1 MPSYIA
7 KTLQGL
13 EPVLAKELKALGAT
27 EVKESSRAVLFDGNQ
42 KVLYKA
48 NYLCRT
54 ALRILKTIK
63 SFDIETQADLYDR
76 VYEVP
81 WEKIFPVDALMTLS
95 ATCIDSVFS
104 HTRFAS
110 QRVKDAIVDRFRRVL
125 GQRPSIDNEFYTIRV
140 ELFMRN
146 NHCELLLDSS
156 GLSLHN
162 RGYRKPHSEA
172 FTEVLASGLLALSGW
187 TPDKNLL
194 VPFCGNGV
202 LAIEAAMQASNIP
215 AGYYRKGY
223 SFQYWNDFDPN
234 LWKEIKDDAIKA
246 IHDPQ
251 GEIIAIDSDGLAVEE
266 TEARLKKIRLHLD
279 VNLQLA
285 DFMQGVLPEGME
297 DSQGWMLI
305 IRMPKVG
312 SPENFEAEDFYTE
325 VGNVLKRNYTGA
337 QAWVFSTEEDVIK
350 FVGLKPERKH
360 IVWENKTEG
369 RFYAYTIQ

>member
-27 EVKESSRAVLFDGNQ
+27 DVKESSRAVLFDGSQ

-54 ALRILKTIK
+54 ALRILKNIK
-63 SFDIETQADLYDR
+63 TFDIETQDDLYEQ
-76 VYEVP
+76 VYAVP
-81 WEKIFPVDALMTLS
+81 WEKIFPVDALMTLN
-95 ATCIDSVFS
+95 ATCIDSVFT

-125 GQRPSIDNEFYTIRV
+125 GQRPTIDNEYYTIRV
-140 ELFMRN
+140 ELYMRN
-146 NHCELLLDSS
+146 NHCELMLDSS

-162 RGYRKPHSEA
+162 RGYRKPHSES

-202 LAIEAAMQASNIP
+202 LAIEAAMQASNMP

-234 LWKEIKDDAIKA
+234 LWKEIKDDAVKQIS
-246 IHDPQ
+246 DPQ
-251 GEIIAIDSDGLAVEE
+251 GEIIAIDADGLVVEE

-279 VNLQLA
+279 VNLQLS
-285 DFMQGVLPEGME
+285 DFMQGVKPEGME
-297 DSQGWMLI
+297 DAGGWFII

-350 FVGLKPERKH
+350 FVGLKPGRKTV
-360 IVWENKTEG
+360 VWENKTEA
-369 RFYAYTIQ
+369 RFYGYSIQ

>member
-27 EVKESSRAVLFDGNQ
+27 DVKEANRAVLFEGNQ

-54 ALRILKTIK
+54 ALRILRNVK
-63 SFDIETQADLYDR
+63 SFDIKTQDDLYDQ
-76 VYEVP
+76 VYDVP

-104 HTRFAS
+104 NTRFAA
-110 QRVKDAIVDRFRRVL
+110 QRIKDAIVDRFRRVF
-125 GQRPSIDNEFYTIRV
+125 GQRPTVDNEFYTIRV
-140 ELFMRN
+140 ELFMRG

-162 RGYRKPHSEA
+162 RGYQKPHSNS
-172 FTEVLASGLLALSGW
+172 FSEVLASGLLALSGW

-194 VPFCGNGV
+194 VPFCGNGL
-202 LAIEAAMQASNIP
+202 LAIEAAMQASNMP

-234 LWKEIKDDAIKA
+234 LWKEIKDAAIKE
-246 IHDPQ
+246 ICDPQ

-279 VNLQLA
+279 VNLQLS
-285 DFMQGVLPEGME
+285 DFMQGVKPEGLE
-297 DSQGWMLI
+297 DTAGWHI
-305 IRMPKVG
+305 VIRMPKVG

-325 VGNVLKRNYTGA
+325 VGDVLKRHYTGA
-337 QAWVFSTEEDVIK
+337 QAWIFSTEAEVIK
-350 FVGLKPERKH
+350 FVGLKPDRKLT
-360 IVWENKTEG
+360 VWENKDEG
-369 RFYAYTIQ
+369 RFYGYKLV

>member
-27 EVKESSRAVLFDGNQ
+27 DVKESSRAVLFEGNQ

-54 ALRILKTIK
+54 ALRILKNIK
-63 SFDIETQADLYDR
+63 SFDIKTQDDLYDQ
-76 VYEVP
+76 VYDIP

-95 ATCIDSVFS
+95 ATCIDSVFT

-125 GQRPSIDNEFYTIRV
+125 GQRPSIDNEYYTIRV
-140 ELFMRN
+140 ELFMRD
-146 NHCELLLDSS
+146 NHCELMLDAS

-162 RGYRKPHSEA
+162 RGYQKPHSNP
-172 FTEVLASGLLALSGW
+172 FTEVLAAGLLGLSGW
-187 TPDKNLL
+187 TPEKNLL
-194 VPFCGNGV
+194 VPFCGNGL
-202 LAIEAAMQASNIP
+202 LAIEAAMQASNMP

-234 LWKEIKDDAIKA
+234 LWKEIKDAAIKE
-246 IHDPQ
+246 IRDPE
-251 GEIIAIDSDGLAVEE
+251 GEIIAIDEDGLAVEE
-266 TEARLKKIRLHLD
+266 TEARLKRIRLHLD
-279 VNLQLA
+279 VNLQLVN
-285 DFMQGVLPEGME
+285 FMQEQKPEGME
-297 DSQGWMLI
+297 SAENWHII
-305 IRMPKVG
+305 IRMPQVG
-312 SPENFEAEDFYTE
+312 SPENFESEDFYTE

-337 QAWVFSTEEDVIK
+337 QAWIFSTEEDVIK
-350 FVGLKPERKH
+350 FVGLKPNRKL

-369 RFYAYTIQ
+369 RFYGYNIQ